1 MDYLPPARAVFL
13 TGFMG
18 TGKTTTGLHLSGQ
31 LGLEFVD
38 TDDIVEAMAGRA
50 ISAIFAEEGEEAFRD
65 LETQALRQAVRGP
78 RRVIATGGGMMLRPQ
93 NVALMRAAGPVIC
106 LEATPATILRRTA
119 HKGTRPLLAG
129 PDPLAAINRLLG
141 ERRVAYAQADYTVCA
156 DGDDRRAALRRIMRV
171 LAHDPR
177 TALLTRDSAR
187 VQVRVEGHE
196 YGIHIE
202 RGAFGKLGA
211 LCPAPEA
218 GVRCAVITTD
228 VIGPLYGERVLD
240 TLRAGGW
247 DAALVTVADGEG
259 AKTLRTAEQLYDR
272 LVDLRVDGAGAVFA
286 LGGGMV
292 GDLSGFVAATYRR
305 GIRFAQ
311 LPTSLLAQV
320 DAASGGKVAVNH
332 PRAKN
337 LVGAFHQ
344 PAAVVIDSAT
354 LETLPERELTNGL
367 AEVIKHAL
375 IADAALFEFLEADV
389 GAFMGLEEVAVRYVL
404 ARNCR
409 IKADV
414 VMQDPYDRGLRACLN
429 YGHTI
434 GHAVEQGAG
443 EWALRHGEAV
453 AVGMVAEARLAHA
466 LGRGEEAVVRRLVAL
481 LERVGLPTS
490 APGLDVDKALR
501 ALEVDKKIAA
511 GRLRLPVVP
520 SIGRVTV
527 LPDVEVGALRE
538 AVQSVAGGG

>member
-1 MDYLPPARAVFL
+1 MEHLPPARAVFL

-18 TGKTTTGLHLSGQ
+18 TGKTTTGLHLAGQ

-38 TDDIVEAMAGRA
+38 TDDLVEATAGRP
-50 ISAIFAEEGEEAFRD
+50 ITDIFAQDGEEAFRA
-65 LETQALRQAVRGP
+65 LETQALRQAVGGR
-78 RRVIATGGGMMLRPQ
+78 RRVVATGGGIMLRPE
-93 NVALMRAAGPVIC
+93 NVALMRAAGPIIC

-119 HKGTRPLLAG
+119 HKKTRPLIAG
-129 PDPLAAINRLLG
+129 PDPLGAINDLLRS
-141 ERRVAYAQADYTVCA
+141 RRALYAQADYTVSA
-156 DGDDRRAALRRIMRV
+156 DTDERAAVLRAITRALADDPRAAL
-171 LAHDPR
+171 
-177 TALLTRDSAR
+177 LTSRSAR
-187 VQVRVEGHE
+187 VQVQADRHE
-196 YGIHIE
+196 YAIHIE
-202 RGAFGKLGA
+202 HGAFARLGT

-228 VIGPLYGERVLD
+228 VIGPLYGARVVD
-240 TLRAGGW
+240 ALRSGGW
-247 DAALVTVADGEG
+247 DAALVTVADGE
-259 AKTLRTAEQLYDR
+259 AHKTLGSAEELYDR
-272 LVDLRVDGAGAVFA
+272 LVELRVDGAGAVFA

-292 GDLSGFVAATYRR
+292 GDLSGFTAATYRR

-320 DAASGGKVAVNH
+320 DAAVGGKVAVNH

-337 LVGAFHQ
+337 LIGTFHQ

-354 LETLPERELTNGL
+354 LETLPERELRNGL

-375 IADAALFEFLEADV
+375 IADAVLFEFLEADV
-389 GAFMGLEEVAVRYVL
+389 ESFLALEEVVVRYVL

-414 VMQDPYDRGLRACLN
+414 VAQDPYDRGLRACLN

-434 GHAVEQGAG
+434 GHAVEHAVG

-453 AVGMVAEARLAHA
+453 AVGMVAEARLADA
-466 LGRGEEAVVRRLVAL
+466 LGRSEEGVAGRLVAL

-490 APGLDVDKALR
+490 APGLDVEQAFR
-501 ALEVDKKIAA
+501 ALEADKKIAA

-520 SIGRVTV
+520 AIGSVRV
-527 LPDVEVGALRE
+527 LADVELDALRE
-538 AVQSVAGGG
+538 AVRFAAGAG